1 MTNKDKGKDTEI
13 GARFLTWVG
22 VVMVLI
28 AIVTP
33 FIIFHL
39 KPTYLADL
47 GPVGDFIGGTTV
59 TFLTGASVFL
69 LIATNRMQRKELQ
82 MSRQSIDEMVK
93 QTEAS
98 VEQMAAS
105 VQQAEEARKETQITN
120 ETMKRQQFE
129 TTFFNM
135 VTLHQNSIEK
145 LKYMGKTGNEVAGL
159 CCRTLGD
166 IYYEIASFSFKKEYI
181 SEDYNDIV
189 DFIEYLK
196 MRKIPC
202 VESVQINSKQE
213 VLDAFHNFNFKDVLS
228 LKDEKKIIREF
239 FRHTYSEPNE
249 DLIREA
255 YYEWHIKYD
264 SILGSYFNGIVTIV
278 NFLHDSSYEK
288 KDRENNSQDNKIY
301 REVFFAQFSPH
312 EMMLLYYY
320 AKYVPGNEWLLE
332 ELKVYNLFYPRLAET
347 LYLFPNVDK
356 FNIKKLTT

>member
-1 MTNKDKGKDTEI
+1 MEL
-13 GARFLTWVG
+13 GARVLTWVG

-135 VTLHQNSIEK
+135 LTLHHQIVNEIKIVYYNGPVRLTGTRQE
-145 LKYMGKTGNEVAGL
+145 YMGREAIIQLKNIFENRLVKLAFGIKYPGEEWNKYPHQERDKYRKLLLNESSLVNQEYLNKLYKGIQDEYGNAIGHYMRNNYRIVKFIVENVADNEEEQRRVKKKTGRDMIIGDK
-159 CCRTLGD
+159 RFYFGTLRAQWSNAEFEL
-166 IYYEIASFSFKKEYI
+166 I
-181 SEDYNDIV
+181 
-189 DFIEYLK
+189 L
-196 MRKIPC
+196 
-202 VESVQINSKQE
+202 INSLYEKNYKFKDLIKKYD
-213 VLDAFHNFNFKDVLS
+213 VLDIKET
-228 LKDEKKIIREF
+228 DEKILKGKVEGSFVLKANTIIPPAYNSLIE
-239 FRHTYSEPNE
+239 NE
-249 DLIREA
+249 
-255 YYEWHIKYD
+255 
-264 SILGSYFNGIVTIV
+264 
-278 NFLHDSSYEK
+278 
-288 KDRENNSQDNKIY
+288 
-301 REVFFAQFSPH
+301 
-312 EMMLLYYY
+312 
-320 AKYVPGNEWLLE
+320 
-332 ELKVYNLFYPRLAET
+332 
-347 LYLFPNVDK
+347 
-356 FNIKKLTT
+356 